1 MAKKRLTDHA
11 NRPGHLR
18 AREAKQRSLAE
29 KELARQMTASR
40 LGSSGSTAASDP
52 TEDRT
57 TSLGNQSHCP
67 AVFDFE
73 AEEEL
78 DEEDAVI
85 GRRDAP
91 EQRCREVARTSGG
104 SIPSARRADRCSPGA
119 TVAVG
124 RIDRMITWPN
134 RVREINRVAWVF
146 GVEVIG
152 GGVELDGEEEG
163 RKGSE

>member
-57 TSLGNQSHCP
+57 TSLGHQSHCP

-78 DEEDAVI
+78 DEEDAV
-85 GRRDAP
+85 
-91 EQRCREVARTSGG
+91 EV
-104 SIPSARRADRCSPGA
+104 D
-119 TVAVG
+119 
-124 RIDRMITWPN
+124 
-134 RVREINRVAWVF
+134 
-146 GVEVIG
+146 
-152 GGVELDGEEEG
+152 DGEEGWDCFLDDAADNYEPDY
-163 RKGSE
+163 EMDD